1 MEKTRDQMIAAL
13 QSIARSSGTAIGSDT
28 EPLLSSSTQD
38 YQTHEGD
45 GDGNGAANPAAV
57 EADVGEEES
66 ETKMALSN
74 RQADGGAVKQAKKV
88 GKKKL
93 AVA

>member
-38 YQTHEGD
+38 YQTH
-45 GDGNGAANPAAV
+45 DGNGAANPAAV
-57 EADVGEEES
+57 EAEVGEEES
-66 ETKMALSN
+66 ETKVAPSN